1 MSIPRLLAW
10 LLPLGFMGALARP
23 ASAGDA
29 AQVTHAIEVIV
40 ETYGDRATE
49 AALYRAA
56 LDGMARELDTLTG
69 RQGHA
74 VLSKSD
80 REGLE
85 DWLDGARHGI
95 AAEFSI
101 VAGQGIVITDVYS
114 GGPAEEAGLQRG
126 DLIVAMDNRPFTGL
140 PAELILAV
148 AADIQSQQVVLDV
161 MRPEGLRRL
170 PITRGPWRLDSA
182 RLIKHADVAVLR
194 LPFFGP
200 RSAASVRS
208 ALTELPTGA
217 PLVID
222 LRTNEGGRI
231 TAMAQVAGL
240 FVEEGSPVAVIDEA
254 SGAQRVISTQQ
265 SGALRNVGSVVLL
278 VDRDTGGTAE
288 AFAAALRHHRGALLV
303 GATTAGLDGLPSWIE
318 LEDGLYLQ
326 VIADGLRGPDGRSWA
341 PNGMQPDVLSQPVGR
356 PMPVTPGELPAD
368 VQLDAACQVA
378 TQAPTHLTAGH

>member
-1 MSIPRLLAW
+1 MSILRLLAW
-10 LLPLGFMGALARP
+10 LIPLSVSGAFARV
-23 ASAGDA
+23 AFAGDA
-29 AQVTHAIEVIV
+29 AQVSQAIDVIA
-40 ETYGDRATE
+40 ETYGERATE

-56 LDGMARELDTLTG
+56 LDGIARELDTLTG
-69 RQGHA
+69 RHGHA
-74 VLSKSD
+74 VLSGPD
-80 REGLE
+80 REKVE
-85 DWLDGARHGI
+85 EWLDGDRHGI

-101 VAGQGIVITDVYS
+101 VAGQGIAITDVYS
-114 GGPAEEAGLQRG
+114 GGPAEQAGLKRG

-182 RLIKHADVAVLR
+182 RLAVHAEVAVLR

-200 RSAASVRS
+200 RSADSVRS
-208 ALTELPTGA
+208 VLTKLPDDA

-240 FVEEGSPVAVIDEA
+240 FVESGSPVAVIDEA
-254 SGAQRVISTQQ
+254 SGAQRVISAPP
-265 SGALRNVGSVVLL
+265 SGVLQNVGSVVLL

-288 AFAAALRHHRGALLV
+288 AFAAALRHHRDALLV
-303 GATTAGLDGLPSWIE
+303 GATTAGVDGIPSWIE
-318 LEDGLYLQ
+318 LEDDLYLQ
-326 VIADGLRGPDGRSWA
+326 VIADGIRGPDGRSWA
-341 PNGMQPDVLSQPVGR
+341 PDGMQPDVLSQPVGR

-378 TQAPTHLTAGH
+378 TQVPAHLTAGH